1 MQDIKGMMGSGMG
14 WTMGLGSLLTVA
26 LLLLAIAA
34 LIKYVF
40 FR

>member
-1 MQDIKGMMGSGMG
+1 MMHDTMGSGMG
-14 WTMGLGSLLTVA
+14 SIIAGARLLTIA

>member
-1 MQDIKGMMGSGMG
+1 MMYDTMGSGMG
-14 WTMGLGSLLTVA
+14 WIMGGASLLTIA
-26 LLLLAIAA
+26 LLLLAIVA

>member
-1 MQDIKGMMGSGMG
+1 MMHDTMGSGMG
-14 WTMGLGSLLTVA
+14 WIIAGASLLTIA

-34 LIKYVF
+34 LIKNVF